1 MANGRGQWGS
11 RLGFIL
17 AAAGSAVGLGNIW
30 SFPYRTGENGGGL
43 FVIVY
48 LLCVALIGLP
58 VMMAEIFIGR
68 TAQTSPVGAYRA
80 LSSPRSPWLGLGW
93 LSVVAAFII
102 LSFYSVIA
110 GWCLHYTWLSV
121 TTTFSDQTPDELG
134 AAFESLVVNGGL
146 SSFWHAI
153 FMVLTIGIVVAGVH
167 KGIEACSKVLMPA
180 LFICMLV
187 LLVYAVVKGN
197 FGEGLK
203 FVFAP
208 DFEKFEWSSVLAA
221 MGQAFFSLSLGM
233 GALLTYGS
241 YLKQDDDLV
250 STSMTV
256 CALDTS
262 VALLAAIILFPILF
276 AAGQSPAQG
285 PGLVFA
291 TLPIAFSE
299 MPGGVIFAPIFFLLL
314 TFAALTSS
322 ISLLEV
328 ATAYFIDERGWS
340 RSKAAIATGGAIL
353 VLGIPSAISAS
364 SALFGDRLDLPRPRE
379 RQGLVQHAGGPD
391 LQHHAAAGRPGDCDV
406 RLLAGRRRR
415 PGAGVQGRHPDGP
428 ALLGLGH
435 APSLRR
441 ARGGA
446 HRAAQRPRA
455 PRLAPRLAA
464 GPTRLSCGY
473 AYSLPARK
481 ALVV

>member
-68 TAQTSPVGAYRA
+68 TAQTSPVGAYRKLA
-80 LSSPRSPWLGLGW
+80 GPRSPWLGLGW

-134 AAFESLVVNGGL
+134 AAFESLVTNGGL

-167 KGIEACSKVLMPA
+167 KGIEACSKILMPA

-187 LLVYAVVKGN
+187 LLVYAMVKGS

-233 GALLTYGS
+233 GALITYGS
-241 YLKQDDDLV
+241 YLKHDDDLV

-256 CALDTS
+256 SALDTS

-299 MPGGVIFAPIFFLLL
+299 MPGGVVFAPIFFLLL

-340 RSKAAIATGGAIL
+340 RSKAALATGGAIL

-364 SALFGDRLDLPRPRE
+364 SALFGERMVALTGWIYRGPENGKDWFNTLVDLTFNIMLPL
-379 RQGLVQHAGGPD
+379 G
-391 LQHHAAAGRPGDCDV
+391 
-406 RLLAGRRRR
+406 
-415 PGAGVQGRHPDGP
+415 
-428 ALLGLGH
+428 GLGI
-435 APSLRR
+435 AMFVSWRVAGAVREQGFKAGTRMGRLYWGWVMLLRYVVPV
-441 ARGGA
+441 AV
-446 HRAAQRPRA
+446 
-455 PRLAPRLAA
+455 LTVL
-464 GPTRLSCGY
+464 LN
-473 AYSLPARK
+473 
-481 ALVV
+481 ALGFFAMFSGNGEG

>member
-68 TAQTSPVGAYRA
+68 TAQNSPVGAYRKLA
-80 LSSPRSPWLGLGW
+80 GPRSPWLGLGW

-121 TTTFSDQTPDELG
+121 TTTFSGQTPDELG
-134 AAFESLVVNGGL
+134 AAFGSLVDNGGL

-233 GALLTYGS
+233 GALITYGS

-250 STSMTV
+250 STSITV
-256 CALDTS
+256 SALDTS

-299 MPGGVIFAPIFFLLL
+299 MPGGAVFAPIFFLLL

-340 RSKAAIATGGAIL
+340 RTKATLATGGAIL
-353 VLGIPSAISAS
+353 VLGIPSAISGG
-364 SALFGDRLDLPRPRE
+364 SALFGDGMKALTDWIYTGDGKSWFDTLVDLTFNIMLPL
-379 RQGLVQHAGGPD
+379 G
-391 LQHHAAAGRPGDCDV
+391 
-406 RLLAGRRRR
+406 
-415 PGAGVQGRHPDGP
+415 
-428 ALLGLGH
+428 GLGI
-435 APSLRR
+435 AMFVSWRVTNAAREEGFKVGSRLGQLYWGWVMLLRYVVPV
-441 ARGGA
+441 AV
-446 HRAAQRPRA
+446 
-455 PRLAPRLAA
+455 LTVL
-464 GPTRLSCGY
+464 LN
-473 AYSLPARK
+473 
-481 ALVV
+481 ALGFFAMFSGNGEG